1 MTGLQ
6 AHDLQQSQKKKKKKS
21 DPGRDKLID
30 AKATSQRDF
39 FC

>member
-6 AHDLQQSQKKKKKKS
+6 AHDLQQSQKKKKKS
-21 DPGRDKLID
+21 LIL
-30 AKATSQRDF
+30 AATNSLMPRQRHSEIF